1 MNMEIVSK
9 PMSELRNNYWMIQKL
24 GVGGF
29 GKVYLIKQR
38 ENKELCAAKH
48 QKWTSSD
55 VPKLVRREV
64 LALRKMINHVRH
76 LLIIF
81 MHLVLITHK
90 ITSPSPRSTLTKLT
104 QGKN

>member
-1 MNMEIVSK
+1 
-9 PMSELRNNYWMIQKL
+9 MIPGSTESVKDINKIIKIRSSSNIPAL
-24 GVGGF
+24 
-29 GKVYLIKQR
+29 KQR

-76 LLIIF
+76 L
-81 MHLVLITHK
+81 
-90 ITSPSPRSTLTKLT
+90 
-104 QGKN
+104 